1 MRRMECTNR
10 RRSDRA
16 APAGW
21 AGVALASALGLA
33 GCAGTPRGGD
43 VDVRPEVVAPPPSA
57 PRPAPA
63 VSLER
68 EQRALA
74 QALRGTPVVVV
85 LDDDGALWIEVP
97 AAQGFEPGQA
107 ALRPTLASVL
117 DHVAA
122 SLQRVPTARAQ
133 VRAPSDAGAGIVL
146 ADRRA
151 VQVRVHLVRRGIAP
165 TRITGVAASQ
175 PEWLRVKLELPAL
188 RPPPG
193 RAAP

>member
-10 RRSDRA
+10 RRIDRA